1 MVRRY
6 TLRPASR
13 LRRNADFLEIRD
25 GGKPYRC
32 PYFMLFSRIRVLT
45 DADLSCPRI
54 GISAARRVGNSVQRN
69 TAKRRIREIFRL
81 HQHAIKPGADIV
93 LSLRSPIVKATYQD
107 IEQRFLHALKFQRLL
122 IPPPPVEPE
131 SPDEPTSPET
141 DHPQG
146 LAC

>member
-25 GGKPYRC
+25 AGKPYRC
-32 PYFMLFSRIRVLT
+32 PYFMLFSRIRVLS
-45 DADLSCPRI
+45 DADLPCPRI

-69 TAKRRIREIFRL
+69 AAKRRIREVFRL

-93 LSLRSPIVKATYQD
+93 LSLRSPIVKATYQE

-122 IPPPPVEPE
+122 LPNEPK
-131 SPDEPTSPET
+131 PPET
-141 DHPQG
+141 DLSQG
-146 LAC
+146 IAC